1 MKKGHAKRFI
11 SITALLVLAFSLI
24 LSGCSSSS
32 NSGGGSSQSSGKAVK
47 GGAIEIDVSSDFSHL
62 DPAMC
67 YDFGCYEVVPQFYN
81 RLVTYASDS
90 TDIVGDAA
98 ESFNISDDGLTYTF
112 KLKKGLKFWNGTDMT
127 AQSFIDEFKRILDP
141 KVGSPASAFVDP
153 IVAGSTDF
161 SKGKATEISGIT
173 APDPYTLVIKL
184 TKPQGTFLDVLAMP
198 FFSAI
203 DKKYVDSI
211 GDKEFDHKPM
221 GTGPWKM
228 ESYDIGKQMVLVKN
242 KDYYDSSQ
250 PKLDKI
256 TLTVEKNAQSSALK
270 FKQGKTAFI
279 GWNQSISSSDFIQ
292 FQSDPKYKKLL
303 QKQTLVSTYYLALN
317 NKVKPF
323 DNKLVRQAVNMAI
336 DKEKL
341 VKLQNGRASVTDQIL
356 PPDMPG
362 YQKDLPEELKYTYN
376 VDKAKDLMKQA
387 GVTGEVK
394 TTLLTT
400 SGEEA
405 IKEAESIQS
414 DLEKIGIKVEIRS
427 LSGASY
433 SDGARSLKYG
443 IVSTAWFQD
452 YPDPSDFL
460 DVLLNGNEIPANNWA
475 AYNNPTVNKM
485 LEEAAVLPP
494 GQERWDAYSKIQAE
508 ILKDAPWVPLYTPI
522 RYSIVQPW
530 VKGFYM
536 HPVWMDPLHN
546 LSITEH

>member
-1 MKKGHAKRFI
+1 MSKGKKTKGFV
-11 SITALLVLAFSLI
+11 SIFALVVLVLSMV
-24 LSGCSSSS
+24 LSGCTSSSKTDGAAKS
-32 NSGGGSSQSSGKAVK
+32 TGKAVK
-47 GGAIEIDVSSDFSHL
+47 GGEIQIDMSSDFSHL

-81 RLVTYASDS
+81 RLITYKPDS
-90 TDIVGDAA
+90 TDLMGDAA
-98 ESFNISDDGLTYTF
+98 ESYNISDDGLTYTF
-112 KLKKGLKFWNGTDMT
+112 KLKKGLKFWNGTDVT

-141 KVGSPASAFVDP
+141 KVGSPAEAFLDP
-153 IVAGSTDF
+153 IVEGSTAF
-161 SKGKATEISGIT
+161 NKGKAKEISGIT

-184 TKPQGTFLDVLAMP
+184 TKPQGVFLDVLAMP

-203 DKKYVDSI
+203 DQKYVDSI

-221 GTGPWKM
+221 GSGPWKM
-228 ESYDIGKQMVLVKN
+228 ESYDIGKQMVLAKN
-242 KDYYDSSQ
+242 ADYYDKSK

-256 TLTVEKNAQSSALK
+256 TITFEKNTQSSALK

-279 GWNQSISSSDFIQ
+279 GWNQAIDSASFIQ
-292 FQSDPKYKKLL
+292 FNSDPKYKNML

-323 DNKLVRQAVNMAI
+323 DNVKVRQAVNYAI

-341 VKLQNGRASVTDQIL
+341 VKLQNGRAKVADQIL

-362 YQKDLPEELKYTYN
+362 YDKNLPDDLKYTYN
-376 VDKAKDLMKQA
+376 VDKAKELMKEA
-387 GVTGEVK
+387 GYANGFK

-400 SGEEA
+400 SSDEST
-405 IKEAESIQS
+405 KEAESIQS
-414 DLEKIGIKVEIRS
+414 DLKKIGIDVEIRP

-460 DVLLNGNEIPANNWA
+460 DVLLNGNQIPANNWA
-475 AYNNPTVNKM
+475 AYNNPQVNKE
-485 LEEAAVLPP
+485 LNAAAGLSP
-494 GQERWDAYSKIQAE
+494 GQKRWDTYTKIQEE
-508 ILKDAPWVPLYTPI
+508 IMKDAPWVPLYTPV

-536 HPVWMDPLHN
+536 HPVWMDPLDN
-546 LSITEH
+546 ISITKH